1 MRQLRSVHI
10 VERNFEPINRR
21 NYRMSKVWNTLI
33 DIQHLLEDNFNATGM
48 EVFEPGMDRFN
59 QPGWVNRVWT
69 SELYRRAHVDVVD
82 ARETKGLWM
91 MHCCI
96 FPHIHN
102 PAPIYGFDV
111 IAGKNKITGCF
122 HDYSKAGDDNHPM
135 MEWFADEVAKLEWR
149 RERALP
155 EWATNIFSKS
165 MVAAGNVSDEAEL
178 EQITNLARTTVTH
191 YLSTVAETNNTA
203 IDTTSAQNYY
213 AQNQKC
219 NPHTPRVMVSL
230 GLSEE
235 DVTHFIQECLFPEI
249 LKAKE

>member
-1 MRQLRSVHI
+1 M
-10 VERNFEPINRR
+10 E
-21 NYRMSKVWNTLI
+21 SKVWDTLI
-33 DIQHLLEDNFNATGM
+33 EIQTLLEESFERTGT
-48 EVFEPGMDRFN
+48 EIFEPGMDRFN

-69 SELYRRAHVDVVD
+69 SEHFRRAHVDVVD
-82 ARETKGLWM
+82 ARLTKGLWM

-96 FPHIHN
+96 FPHLHN

-122 HDYSKAGDDNHPM
+122 HDYSKAGDNNHPM
-135 MEWFADEVAKLEWR
+135 MQWFAEEVSKLEWR
-149 RERALP
+149 KERPLP

-178 EQITNLARTTVTH
+178 QQITDLAKTTVEH
-191 YLSTVAETNNTA
+191 YLSTVGETNHTA
-203 IDTTSAQNYY
+203 TSTKEAQNYY

-235 DVTHFIQECLFPEI
+235 DVQHFIQDCLFPEVD
-249 LKAKE
+249 